1 MELRHLR
8 YFVRAAELLHFTRAA
23 NTLGVS
29 QPTLSLHIQQL
40 EREVGSQLFD
50 RTGGQFRHVR
60 LTQAG
65 ERLLVHANEAL
76 RAVQRGKEEVSALN
90 GLLCGTVTLGLNNIF
105 VARVM
110 AHCIPDFASEHGG
123 VDLMLRMGSQDE
135 LEAAIL
141 GGAMDLALTWL
152 PAESREIEAT
162 TLFDDELVVVAGETH
177 PLGAKDEVTLHEL
190 EPYPLALPGRVGNI
204 RRLFDMACAKHK
216 MSPRVS
222 LGIDDTTARLSFV
235 AAGHAATVA
244 PRSAV
249 VDRPKLRIIRIV
261 DADVRLSAGL
271 LTHKSA
277 QLSIGA
283 SRLFESIRTSFAGP
297 SHFPGPAHFPGSA
310 G

>member
-40 EREVGSQLFD
+40 EREVGSKLFD

-65 ERLLVHANEAL
+65 ERFLSYAHEAL
-76 RAVQRGKEEVSALN
+76 RAVERGKEEIAALN

-105 VARVM
+105 VGRVM
-110 AHCIPDFASEHGG
+110 EHCIPAFASAYSG

-141 GGAMDLALTWL
+141 DGAMDLALTWL
-152 PAESREIEAT
+152 PAESREIEVT
-162 TLFDDELVVVAGETH
+162 ILFDDELIVVSGENH
-177 PLGAKDEVTLHEL
+177 PLGQLPAVTLQQV
-190 EPYPLALPGRVGNI
+190 EPFPLALPGRVGNI
-204 RRLFDMACAKHK
+204 RRLFDAACAKQK
-216 MSPRVS
+216 ISPRVS
-222 LGIDDTTARLSFV
+222 LGIDDTAARLSFV
-235 AAGHAATVA
+235 EAGYAATVA

-249 VDRPKLRIIRIV
+249 ANRPRLRISRILN
-261 DADVRLSAGL
+261 ADVKLSAGL
-271 LTHKSA
+271 LTNKGA
-277 QLSIGA
+277 QLASGA
-283 SRLFESIRTSFAGP
+283 RRLFDELQVSFSEP
-297 SHFPGPAHFPGSA
+297 DPARELS
-310 G
+310 

>member
-65 ERLLVHANEAL
+65 ERFLAYAHEAL
-76 RAVQRGKEEVSALN
+76 RAVERGKEEIAALN
-90 GLLCGTVTLGLNNIF
+90 GLLCGNVTLGLNNIF
-105 VARVM
+105 VGRVM
-110 AHCIPDFASEHGG
+110 EQCIPAFASAHGG

-141 GGAMDLALTWL
+141 DGSMDLALTWL
-152 PAESREIEAT
+152 PADSREIEMT
-162 TLFDDELVVVAGETH
+162 VLFDDELVVVSGENH
-177 PLGAKDEVTLHEL
+177 PLGELPAVTLQQV
-190 EPYPLALPGRVGNI
+190 EPFPLALPGRVGNI
-204 RRLFDMACAKHK
+204 RRLFDTACAKHK
-216 MSPRVS
+216 VSPRVS
-222 LGIDDTTARLSFV
+222 LGIDDTAARLSFV
-235 AAGHAATVA
+235 EAGHAATVA

-249 VDRPKLRIIRIV
+249 VNRPRLHISRIL
-261 DADVRLSAGL
+261 DADVKLSAGL
-271 LTHKSA
+271 LTNKGA
-277 QLSIGA
+277 QLSSGPQ
-283 SRLFESIRTSFAGP
+283 RLFDELKASFSVPRSSHESG
-297 SHFPGPAHFPGSA
+297 
-310 G
+310 